1 MNTLLNLLSSGKRL
15 IPFIAMLA
23 LAMAMADPH
32 IVFAQS
38 TPTSNGYVIYIDPI
52 TAGIIILILAVVIGL
67 GVYIFMSINS
77 TNNQTQLT
85 QAQIMALNSQTNNMN
100 QLVAATTTALNVAT
114 ALNAETTRHT
124 MDMDNKYF
132 SLIQQDTMHRHY
144 MEDRYTNIYNKQVD
158 NNIYFLNTLLSLYGL
173 QLINNDIRQLMSDR
187 LKAAL
192 AQYAK
197 PPEVEVTTVTPAS
210 PFPTQPQGSGQ
221 TQTTGSTK

>member
-1 MNTLLNLLSSGKRL
+1 MNPLTSLLGMDKRKL
-15 IPFIAMLA
+15 AIVMSILAMLMVA
-23 LAMAMADPH
+23 NPH

-52 TAGIIILILAVVIGL
+52 TAGIIILILAVVIAL

-85 QAQIMALNSQTNNMN
+85 QAQIQALNSQTNSMN
-100 QLVAATTTALNVAT
+100 QLVMATTTALNVAT
-114 ALNAETTRHT
+114 ALNAESTRHT

-144 MEDRYTNIYNKQVD
+144 VEDRYINIYNKQVD
-158 NNIYFLNTLLSLYGL
+158 NNIYFQDTLLSLYGL

-187 LKAAL
+187 LKATL

-197 PPEVEVTTVTPAS
+197 PPEVEVTTIAPTS
-210 PFPTQPQGSGQ
+210 TPFPTQQPSQGQ
-221 TQTTGSTK
+221 TTTGSSK

>member
-1 MNTLLNLLSSGKRL
+1 MNTPISLLGMDKRKL
-15 IPFIAMLA
+15 AIAMSI
-23 LAMAMADPH
+23 LAMLMIANPH
-32 IVFAQS
+32 IVFAQ
-38 TPTSNGYVIYIDPI
+38 TTTSNGYVIYIDPI
-52 TAGIIILILAVVIGL
+52 TAGLIILIIAVVIAL
-67 GVYIFMSINS
+67 GVYMFMSINS

-85 QAQIMALNSQTNNMN
+85 QAQIMALNSQTNAMN
-100 QLVAATTTALNVAT
+100 QLVASTATALNVAT
-114 ALNAETTRHT
+114 ALNAESARHT

-144 MEDRYTNIYNKQVD
+144 IEDRYTNIYNKQVD

-197 PPEVEVTTVTPAS
+197 PPEVEVTTATPAS

-221 TQTTGSTK
+221 NQMTGSTK

>member
-1 MNTLLNLLSSGKRL
+1 MNPLLNLPSGGKRL
-15 IPFIAMLA
+15 IPFIAVIA
-23 LAMAMADPH
+23 LAMAMVDPH
-32 IVFAQS
+32 IVLAQS
-38 TPTSNGYVIYIDPI
+38 TSTSNGYVLYIDPI

-124 MDMDNKYF
+124 MDLDNKYF

-221 TQTTGSTK
+221 NQMTGSTK